1 MSIKKQDYQHQKT
14 EDILAELEKELNLL
28 PPSLRDWGEDYF
40 RDSRERYISQLSL
53 IKRHYAGGEILEVGA
68 VPCHMTFCLRR
79 KGFPVT
85 SLDLEPDRAAAFIQ
99 KHKLPIL
106 KCDIE
111 RERIP
116 FPDEHF
122 MMILCTEVFEH
133 LRIDPIIT
141 LREINRVLH
150 RQGKLIFSTPN
161 LYTLDRMIKYL
172 RGGGMDDPLYEY
184 KKLSKVG
191 HMGHF
196 RIYTTRQIKQF
207 LTYCGFTI
215 QEIQYEMYHK
225 MRKQPRFYFRDVC
238 MRLIPKLRRFQI
250 FIAGKYSA

>member
-1 MSIKKQDYQHQKT
+1 
-14 EDILAELEKELNLL
+14 
-28 PPSLRDWGEDYF
+28 
-40 RDSRERYISQLSL
+40 
-53 IKRHYAGGEILEVGA
+53 
-68 VPCHMTFCLRR
+68 
-79 KGFPVT
+79 
-85 SLDLEPDRAAAFIQ
+85 
-99 KHKLPIL
+99 
-106 KCDIE
+106 
-111 RERIP
+111 
-116 FPDEHF
+116 
-122 MMILCTEVFEH
+122 MILCTEVFEH